1 MKKFVQVGTGG
12 RSEMYRKA
20 ICQDYARTSTLLA
33 VCDKNI
39 GRANLAAA
47 GMREHNPGIKTYHSD
62 DFDKMLREQRPDGVI
77 VTTMDCTHNEYICRA
92 LKAGCDVVT
101 EKPMTTDEK
110 KCQMIVDT
118 VKKTGR
124 KVRVT
129 FNYRYAPVRSQVK
142 ELLMSNAIGK
152 ILSVNFQWN
161 LDTRH
166 GADYFRRWHSDKANS
181 GGLMVH
187 KATHHFDLVN
197 WWLSALPVNVFAM
210 GSRQFYNAAQA
221 KRLGLEKHGPRC
233 HGCKVA
239 KKCNY
244 FLDLAAK
251 PGLKNLY
258 LDQEKYDGYFRDKCV
273 FRKDINIEDSMN
285 VVVKYSNGAYMSYA
299 LNAFMPWEGYRI
311 EFNGTRGRLEH
322 HCQESSYV
330 NGDGTVQGALQP
342 EGTTIKIYPHWK
354 TAYNVELRKGS
365 AGGHGGGDV
374 VMLDDIFGKAPKDP
388 LKRCADYVDGAYS
401 ILTGI
406 AANKS
411 MATGKCIEIAKLV
424 KGLPAPKFTAM
435 PGEKDKITFVADTRT
450 QKAVKPAPKA

>member
-1 MKKFVQVGTGG
+1 MKTFVQVGTGG

-20 ICQDYARTSTLLA
+20 ISQTYSKTSKLLA

-39 GRANLAAA
+39 GRARLAAES
-47 GMREHNPGIKTYHSD
+47 MKEHNPDIKVYHSD
-62 DFDKMLREQRPDGVI
+62 DFDKMLRQLKPDSVI
-77 VTTMDCTHNEYICRA
+77 VTTMDCTHNDYICRA
-92 LKAGCDVVT
+92 MKAGCDVVT

-142 ELLMSNAIGK
+142 ELLMSNVIGK
-152 ILSVNFQWN
+152 ILSVSFQWN

-166 GADYFRRWHSDKANS
+166 GADYFRRWHSNKANS

-197 WWLSALPVNVFAM
+197 WWISSLPVSVFAM
-210 GSRQFYNAAQA
+210 GKRGFYNDTQA
-221 KRLGLEKHGPRC
+221 KRLGLEKHHIRC
-233 HGCKVA
+233 HGCKLA
-239 KKCNY
+239 KKCNF
-244 FLDLAAK
+244 FLDMERK
-251 PGLKNLY
+251 GSMKSLY

-273 FRKDINIEDSMN
+273 FRKEINIEDSMN
-285 VVVKYSNGAYMSYA
+285 VVVRYANDVIMSYA
-299 LNAFMPWEGYRI
+299 LNAFLPWEGYRI

-322 HCQESSYV
+322 FCQESSYI
-330 NGDGTVQGALQP
+330 NGDGTVQGALKP
-342 EGTTIKIYPHWK
+342 DGTGIRIYPHWR
-354 TAYNVELRKGS
+354 TAYSVELRRGH
-365 AGGHGGGDV
+365 GGHGGGDV
-374 VMLDDIFGKAPKDP
+374 VMLDDILGKAPKDP

-424 KGLPAPKFTAM
+424 KGLPAPKFTKM
-435 PGEKDKITFVADTRT
+435 PGDKDRIAFVPDTRT
-450 QKAVKPAPKA
+450 QKA

>member
-1 MKKFVQVGTGG
+1 MKKYVQVGTGG

-20 ICQDYARTSTLLA
+20 IAETYFSTARLLA

-39 GRANLAAA
+39 GRAQLAAE
-47 GMREHNPGIKTYHSD
+47 GMKTHNPAIKAYHSD
-62 DFDKMLREQRPDGVI
+62 DFSKMLKEHKPDIVI
-77 VTTMDCTHNEYICRA
+77 VTTMDSTHGEYICRA
-92 LKAGCDVVT
+92 LEAGCDVIT
-101 EKPMTTDEK
+101 EKPMTMDEK
-110 KCQMIVDT
+110 KCQKIVDT
-118 VKKTGR
+118 VRKTGR

-142 ELLMSNAIGK
+142 ELLMSNVIGK
-152 ILSVNFQWN
+152 ILSVSFQWN

-166 GADYFRRWHSDKANS
+166 GADYYRRWHSDKANS

-197 WWLSALPVNVFAM
+197 WWISSLPVSVFAM
-210 GSRQFYNAAQA
+210 GKRGFYNETQA

-244 FLDLAAK
+244 FLDMAAK
-251 PGLKNLY
+251 PGLKRLY

-285 VVVKYSNGAYMSYA
+285 LVVKYKNDVMMSYS
-299 LNAFMPWEGYRI
+299 LNSFLPWEGYRI

-322 HCQESSYV
+322 ACQESSYI

-342 EGTTIKIYPHWK
+342 DGTTIKIYPHWK
-354 TAYNVELRKGS
+354 TAYSVELQKGS
-365 AGGHGGGDV
+365 AGGHGGGDK

-388 LKRCADYVDGAYS
+388 LKRCADFVDGSYS
-401 ILTGI
+401 ILTGV

-435 PGEKDKITFVADTRT
+435 PGEKDKIAFVADTRT
-450 QKAVKPAPKA
+450 QKAQKPPKA